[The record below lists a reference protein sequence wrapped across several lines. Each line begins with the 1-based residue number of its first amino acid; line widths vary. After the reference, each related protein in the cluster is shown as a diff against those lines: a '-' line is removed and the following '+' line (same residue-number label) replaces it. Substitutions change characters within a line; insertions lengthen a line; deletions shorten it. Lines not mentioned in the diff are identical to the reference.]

1 MRYLLALV
9 LVSVLTA
16 GCLGGGGSDVIRQ
29 EASAATV
36 GDEALAETGY
46 EEHRVETAWL
56 NTSVRAEVSGDVEMS
71 SARDVEARTERAEYR
86 RGTDRGPAA
95 FVVYS
100 TPAVRPV
107 ENVDE
112 TVNLAAERD
121 TGALVGDV
129 QSAYGDVSGVSH
141 VENRTVA
148 LLGNETALR
157 VYEATAMAD
166 GEERTVTIYR
176 ASVESGSDHV
186 TVAAV
191 APAGADEGER
201 VRSLVESVT
210 REK

>member
-1 MRYLLALV
+1 MRRGIALLL
-9 LVSVLTA
+9 LLVLTA
-16 GCLGGGGSDVIRQ
+16 GCLGGGSGSDVIRQ
-29 EASAATV
+29 EAAAATV
-36 GDEALAETGY
+36 GAEALAETGY

-71 SARDVEARTERAEYR
+71 SPRDVEARTQIAEYR

-121 TGALVGDV
+121 TATLAGDL
-129 QSAYGDVSGVSH
+129 QSAYGAVTDLAH

-148 LLGNETALR
+148 LLGNETTLR
-157 VYEATAMAD
+157 VYEATATTD
-166 GEERTVTIYR
+166 GERVDVTVYR
-176 ASVESGSDHV
+176 GSVEHGGDHV
-186 TVAAV
+186 TVVAV
-191 APAGADEGER
+191 LPADDDER
-201 VRSLVESVT
+201 LRSLVESVIH
-210 REK
+210 EK